1 EPTLD
6 STIRNAWHFAK
17 HRMHVIHERVL
28 ARSCRL
34 GLVQQMQ
41 ANCTTHA
48 PTRATRATRATWAV
62 PVILGVAEEPVQSGL
77 APGKGPWHAGCSWAR
92 RRGGPR
98 RETILT
104 EQGRLMKHSR
114 TQGLA
119 SITGLTLVLGACS
132 GDGYENEDN
141 GAPLLDSHKQ
151 EILNG
156 QTSN

>member
-1 EPTLD
+1 
-6 STIRNAWHFAK
+6 
-17 HRMHVIHERVL
+17 
-28 ARSCRL
+28 
-34 GLVQQMQ
+34 
-41 ANCTTHA
+41 THA

-156 QTSN
+156 QTSNLDNVVKVYRRKASGSGLCTGTLLRNDIVLTAAHCVGTAD